1 MGSPRRPRK
10 KYETPEHP
18 WRKERIDAEKLLVDE
33 YGLKNKKE
41 VYKTSSELRSYF
53 RQARSLISST
63 SLQGKKEEKQLL
75 DKLYNYNLVQD
86 KNMKVENVLNLNIK
100 DLMERRLQTVIYKH
114 GMAKTIDQSRQ
125 FITHGHIFVGGK
137 KVTVPSYLVR
147 RDEENQITFDPVS
160 GLSSTDNPERVKIQ
174 EMIHKKN
181 PMVEIKKED
190 KKEHATESKEGHSK
204 KEEKSEERKEKPKE
218 KKTVKAK
225 KEKPETKG

>member
-18 WRKERIDAEKLLVDE
+18 WRKERIDAEKILVDE

-41 VYKTSSELRSYF
+41 VYKISSELRSYF

-114 GMAKTIDQSRQ
+114 GMAKTINQSRQ
-125 FITHGHIFVGGK
+125 FIIHGHIFVGGK

-160 GLSSTDNPERVKIQ
+160 GLSSPDNPERVKIQ
-174 EMIHKKN
+174 EMIHKRN
-181 PMVEIKKED
+181 PMVEIKKEE
-190 KKEHATESKEGHSK
+190 KKEHTAESKEIHTK
-204 KEEKSEERKEKPKE
+204 KEEKSESKKEKPKE
-218 KKTVKAK
+218 RKIAKAK
-225 KEKPETKG
+225 KENTEVKK